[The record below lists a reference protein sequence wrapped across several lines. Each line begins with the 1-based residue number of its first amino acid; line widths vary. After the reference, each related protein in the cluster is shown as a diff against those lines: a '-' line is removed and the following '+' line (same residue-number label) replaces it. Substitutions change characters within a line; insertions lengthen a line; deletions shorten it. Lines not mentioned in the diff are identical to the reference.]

1 MLELQPMS
9 INAEV
14 QKSGSEP
21 ALSTIRKFSRRV
33 QGTGLVKTV
42 RGNRYFA
49 RSSSKT
55 VKKKRALK
63 LLKRRA
69 EFKQLVKEG
78 KVAEREPRRGG
89 RPFGRSFSSQSS
101 DTPTP
106 RPGQSASN
114 ETTPIAR

>member
-1 MLELQPMS
+1 MS

-14 QKSGSEP
+14 QKSGNEP

-42 RGNRYFA
+42 RGNRYFS

-63 LLKRRA
+63 LIKRRA
-69 EFKQLVKEG
+69 EFKQLAKEG
-78 KVAEREPRRGG
+78 KVAEREPRQGG
-89 RPFGRSFSSQSS
+89 RGQGRFGGQSS
-101 DTPTP
+101 DASTSTRPSQPTQATP
-106 RPGQSASN
+106 S
-114 ETTPIAR
+114 EVTPIAR

>member
-1 MLELQPMS
+1 MS

-14 QKSGSEP
+14 QKSGSEST
-21 ALSTIRKFSRRV
+21 LSTIRKFSRRV

-49 RSSSKT
+49 RAGSKT

-69 EFKQLVKEG
+69 EFRKLVKEG
-78 KVAEREPRRGG
+78 KVAEPQPRGQGNRGTSRQG
-89 RPFGRSFSSQSS
+89 QSEGGSQS
-101 DTPTP
+101 
-106 RPGQSASN
+106 RLG